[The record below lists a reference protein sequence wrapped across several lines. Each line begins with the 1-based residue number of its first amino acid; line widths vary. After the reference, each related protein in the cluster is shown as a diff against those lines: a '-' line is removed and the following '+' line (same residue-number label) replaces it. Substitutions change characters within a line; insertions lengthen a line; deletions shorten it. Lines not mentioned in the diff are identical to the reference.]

1 MTQVGVKMHLCLS
14 TAQRRIKLCMKVTF
28 HDFLT
33 PPFEMNAKSQA
44 QAVCS
49 HYTEG

>member
-1 MTQVGVKMHLCLS
+1 MPQVGVKMHLCLS
-14 TAQRRIKLCMKVTF
+14 TAQRRTELCMEVTL

-33 PPFEMNAKSQA
+33 STFEMSGKSQA

-49 HYTEG
+49 HYTG